1 MAKVKTQ
8 WKDILEHLQE
18 QGHITSME
26 AWSQYHI
33 TRLAAVIFKLR
44 KMGYN
49 ITTYDCVGRNE
60 YGVYNYADYRLEGMS
75 DEAVSN
81 L

>member
-8 WKDILEHLQE
+8 WKDILEYLETHE
-18 QGHITSME
+18 GISSMT
-26 AWSQYHI
+26 AWEVFHI

-49 ITTYDCVGRNE
+49 ITSYDMAGRND
-60 YGVYNYADYRLEGMS
+60 YGVYTYTEYRLEGK
-75 DEAVSN
+75 
-81 L
+81 